1 MIKNK
6 ISTLGYFLKRLRDC
20 GFIAIKLYDKYSF
33 QDPRKWMLMIDPG
46 GRSVTITCYE
56 NKEFKGDVIFEIND
70 GGSLFPKNYNLK
82 TNSMEIIIT
91 TLLEKGVNQKAEGND
106 FIKKEI

>member
-20 GFIAIKLYDKYSF
+20 GFIAIKIYNKYSF
-33 QDPRKWMLMIDPG
+33 QDSRKWSVMVDPG
-46 GRSVTITCYE
+46 NRSVLITCYE
-56 NKEFKGDVIFEIND
+56 NKEFKGDVVYEIND
-70 GGSLFPKNYNLK
+70 GGNLFPKNYNLK

-91 TLLEKGVNQKAEGND
+91 TLLEKGVSQKSENSE
-106 FIKKEI
+106 FLKK

>member
-33 QDPRKWMLMIDPG
+33 QDARKWTVMIDPG

-56 NKEFKGDVIFEIND
+56 NKEFKGDIVYEIND
-70 GGSLFPKNYNLK
+70 GGNLFPKNYNLK

-91 TLLEKGVNQKAEGND
+91 TLLEKCVNQKSEDDD
-106 FIKKEI
+106 FLKK